1 MSDSFTPT
9 ERSKVRRL
17 HERAHY
23 DRDSLHAILDAG
35 VQCHVGYVID
45 GQPYVT
51 PTIHW
56 REGEQV
62 YFHGSSASRMLRT
75 VKQGIPV
82 CLTVS
87 FLDGLV
93 LARSGF
99 HCSVNYRSAMLFGQA
114 EAVEDEAEKLASLQ
128 VLVDGLLPGH
138 WPHMRPPNGQEMK
151 ATTVCRLNIEE
162 ASAKI
167 RTGPPKDDDED
178 YALDCWAGVVPVRT
192 VIGAPERDPLL
203 RDDVADP
210 AYLQQIRLG

>member
-1 MSDSFTPT
+1 MSDSFSPGV
-9 ERSKVRRL
+9 RSRAKRV

-23 DRDSLHAILDAG
+23 DRESIYGVLDAG
-35 VQCHVGYVID
+35 CLCHVGYVID

-56 REGEQV
+56 REGDQV

-87 FLDGLV
+87 FMDGLV

-114 EAVEDEAEKLASLQ
+114 EAVEDEAEKLAALKT
-128 VLVDGLLPGH
+128 LVDGLLPGH
-138 WPHMRPPNGQEMK
+138 WPEMRAPNEQEMK

-167 RTGPPKDDDED
+167 RTGPPKDDEED
-178 YALDCWAGVVPVRT
+178 YALACWAGVVPMRT
-192 VIGAPERDPLL
+192 VIDPPIRDPRLN
-203 RDDVADP
+203 DEIADP
-210 AYLQQIRLG
+210 DYLQQIGRS